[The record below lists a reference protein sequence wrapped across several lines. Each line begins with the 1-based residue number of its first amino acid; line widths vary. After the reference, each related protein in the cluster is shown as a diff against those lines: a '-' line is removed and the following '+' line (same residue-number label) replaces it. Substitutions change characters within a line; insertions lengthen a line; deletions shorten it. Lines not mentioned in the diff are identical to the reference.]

1 MRVSVDAFV
10 ASPGFGGFIS
20 YIGGLCAALA
30 ARDDIELD
38 ILLPAE
44 QPVPEFVD
52 LPASAR
58 IHRLELPDVAEERPG
73 VTWTDH
79 VLPAALDELA
89 PEVHLG
95 PAFMLPPG
103 HTRPQVVTVHDD
115 MFERFPQFYGAQ
127 TQAYLREQTLRA
139 LSVADVVLAV
149 SESTREDAIERWSP
163 EVPIAVT
170 PLAPR
175 LVGGPGARPPTEAPS
190 SYLLNVGG
198 AHRRKRLDDLIE
210 AFSCAV
216 IARAIPEDVHL
227 VLIGVE
233 GVEHV
238 RELRAASTVP
248 ERILLTGRIP
258 DAELP
263 AWYRHCELFVYPS
276 EYEGFGL
283 GPLEAMTSGAPV
295 LTYRNS
301 ALAEVLGDAA
311 EYAVPGADGLRE
323 GIASLLGDEQMRS
336 QMRIQ
341 GLARAAGFR
350 WERTAEATVTG
361 LRTAIERFSGGAA
374 G

>member
-30 ARDDIELD
+30 GRGDVELD

-44 QPVPEFVD
+44 QEVPEFAD

-58 IHRLELPDVAEERPG
+58 IHRLDLPAATERRPG
-73 VTWTDH
+73 VTWTDR
-79 VLPAALDELA
+79 VLPAALDELS

-103 HTRPQVVTVHDD
+103 HARPQAVTVHDD
-115 MFERFPQFYGAQ
+115 MFERFPQFYGEQ
-127 TQAYLREQTLRA
+127 TRAYLREQTLRA
-139 LSVADVVLAV
+139 LAVADVVLAV
-149 SESTREDAIERWSP
+149 SESTREDAIERWAPRSP
-163 EVPIAVT
+163 VVVT

-175 LVGGPGARPPTEAPS
+175 LVGEPGPLPPAGAPPS
-190 SYLLNVGG
+190 SLLNVGG

-210 AFSCAV
+210 AFSRA
-216 IARAIPEDVHL
+216 ATAGAIPEDVHL

-233 GVEHV
+233 GDERV
-238 RELRAASTVP
+238 RSLRAASPVP

-283 GPLEAMTSGAPV
+283 GPLEAMASSAPV

-301 ALAEVLGDAA
+301 ALAEVLGGAA
-311 EYAVPGADGLRE
+311 AFADPGVDGLSRA
-323 GIASLLGDEQMRS
+323 IVSLLGDRAELERMRERGS
-336 QMRIQ
+336 ERS
-341 GLARAAGFR
+341 AAFT
-350 WERTAEATVTG
+350 WDRTAETTVRA
-361 LRTAIERFSGGAA
+361 LRGAIDRFA
-374 G
+374 GSAR

>member
-20 YIGGLCAALA
+20 YIGGLCSALA
-30 ARDDIELD
+30 ARDDIELE
-38 ILLPAE
+38 ILLPDA
-44 QPVPEFVD
+44 QPLPEFAD

-58 IHRLELPDVAEERPG
+58 VHRIELPEVAGERPG

-103 HTRPQVVTVHDD
+103 HDRPQAVTVHDD
-115 MFERFPQFYGAQ
+115 MFERFPQFYGEA
-127 TQAYLREQTLRA
+127 TRTYLREQTLRA

-163 EVPIAVT
+163 EAPIAVT

-175 LVGGPGARPPTEAPS
+175 LVGVPGPRPPAGAPS

-198 AHRRKRLDDLIE
+198 AHRRKRLDDLTE
-210 AFSCAV
+210 AFSRLATEGSL
-216 IARAIPEDVHL
+216 PGEMQL
-227 VLIGVE
+227 VLVGVE
-233 GVEHV
+233 DNEHV
-238 RELRAASTVP
+238 QALRAASPIP

-263 AWYRHCELFVYPS
+263 AWYRRCELFVYPS

-283 GPLEAMTSGAPV
+283 GPLEAMASGAPV

-301 ALAEVLGDAA
+301 ALAEVLGEAA
-311 EYAVPGADGLRE
+311 EYARPGVDGLRE
-323 GIASLLGDEQMRS
+323 GIASLLGDTPKRSRMRE
-336 QMRIQ
+336 Q
-341 GLARAAGFR
+341 GLARASGFG
-350 WERTAEATVTG
+350 WDRTAEATVGG
-361 LRTAIERFSGGAA
+361 LRTAIARFSGSER
-374 G
+374 